1 MNFLAVYQQFELIRE
16 ISEVSKQDLE
26 LGREVGV
33 VDKLIH
39 SREKYMASERDM
51 VKRNATNFKNTFTQ
65 ILQMQ
70 TGLSSQ
76 TLLPT
81 MLGGA
86 SGIGAISPFINK
98 YVQDILSSDELD
110 TNHKNLKALYEAK
123 LNGTL
128 VQNLDK
134 NNNVVSGA
142 EWKINGTQTTF
153 SSDQYNKISEIIN
166 NANYAQ
172 SVKMQENQMMSSQVN
187 NMVSVWEQEQ
197 LARLDA
203 EEEAMIE
210 PLAEKQRSLEMD
222 KAWCEQELDRLK
234 AFKESIDRQV
244 ADGLKESVPKFGL
257 A

>member
-98 YVQDILSSDELD
+98 FVQDILSSEQMDKEHGD
-110 TNHKNLKALYEAK
+110 LKALYEAK
-123 LNGTL
+123 LKGTL
-128 VQNLDK
+128 VQNLDSDG
-134 NNNVVSGA
+134 NVIPGQ
-142 EWKINGTQTTF
+142 EWKIKDTNQIF
-153 SSDQYNKISEIIN
+153 SNVDYNKINEIIN

-172 SVKMQENQMMSSQVN
+172 SVKINENQAISSQFN

-222 KAWCEQELDRLK
+222 KAWCEQELERLK